1 MGAQSLSHRTTRKV
15 QEVVP
20 FKISPQFERALS
32 LLGPRRTG
40 PPIHQHSH
48 TQFPADHRAAM
59 SSHSHPF
66 VPRASHPRASAPHPS
81 FGKTSWRGSAWSQ
94 VKGASSLQIHQQAQI
109 AKRNYTEAAQ
119 GTANLKSPDRHAQR
133 QGGTGTHRGD
143 LKATQAYLTSPRFIL
158 PECTQQATDSRGIHF
173 AEFYKFWV
181 GCPCGPLQ
189 STIVLPFFI

>member
-1 MGAQSLSHRTTRKV
+1 MCSFSAGTPTDRSTHSPAQPHAVPRGSPCSHVITLTPLCPV
-15 QEVVP
+15 
-20 FKISPQFERALS
+20 
-32 LLGPRRTG
+32 
-40 PPIHQHSH
+40 
-48 TQFPADHRAAM
+48 
-59 SSHSHPF
+59 
-66 VPRASHPRASAPHPS
+66 RASHPRASAPHPS
-81 FGKTSWRGSAWSQ
+81 FGKTSWRGSAWNQ